1 MDRLSNQDNI
11 KSSARVATKNRAEST
26 KLVAECKLFTC
37 KVEQITAGL
46 QCSSMRRM
54 GTEDSQGDS
63 EDPVISELI
72 D

>member
-1 MDRLSNQDNI
+1 MDRLSNWDNI
-11 KSSARVATKNRAEST
+11 KSSARVATKNRAESA
-26 KLVAECKLFTC
+26 KLVAECKLFMC

-46 QCSSMRRM
+46 QCSSMRWM

-63 EDPVISELI
+63 EDVVTSELI